1 MKKLTLYFLLLL
13 ITGTSCVSLK
23 KIKYI
28 QDATVSQS
36 ADSVVY
42 QAKSPDYLIQ
52 PGDHLYIDV
61 KNIDTK
67 SMNPFQ
73 TNNNVNYQTSN
84 EAGVYLNSYLVSDSG
99 SIDFPLVGKVFVKG
113 KTINE
118 VQSTL
123 QQVVNEFFQ
132 LTTVSVKL
140 VNFRIS
146 MLGEVARPGT
156 YMIYQNEM
164 NILQAISMA
173 GDLSNYANR
182 REINIIRK
190 HGNGSNVYKV
200 NLLDAR
206 ILNSPA
212 YYLQPGDVVYVE
224 PLKGKNFT
232 FTAFPYAILFSTIS
246 TTLLI
251 LNFIK

>member
-13 ITGTSCVSLK
+13 IAGTSCVSLK

-28 QDATVSQS
+28 QDVTVSQS
-36 ADSVVY
+36 SDSVVY

-73 TNNNVNYQTSN
+73 ADNNINYQTSN

-146 MLGEVARPGT
+146 MLGEVSRPGT
-156 YMIYQNEM
+156 YMIYQNEI

-190 HGNGSNVYKV
+190 YGSGTNVYKV
-200 NLLDAR
+200 NLLDAG